1 MTSTGNMTQLY
12 EDIEQKE
19 AEEEEPF
26 ICEECSTEL
35 NDFDY
40 GSYENYCE
48 ECYTKLF
55 HPQIGLNS
63 NKNENGRNIYTKKIA
78 IVKVKMIAIMMNKK
92 QTQ

>member
-26 ICEECSTEL
+26 VCEECSTEL

-55 HPQIGLNS
+55 HPQIWAEQQQKREWEEHLQEEDSDSESEDDSDND
-63 NKNENGRNIYTKKIA
+63 E
-78 IVKVKMIAIMMNKK
+78 
-92 QTQ
+92 